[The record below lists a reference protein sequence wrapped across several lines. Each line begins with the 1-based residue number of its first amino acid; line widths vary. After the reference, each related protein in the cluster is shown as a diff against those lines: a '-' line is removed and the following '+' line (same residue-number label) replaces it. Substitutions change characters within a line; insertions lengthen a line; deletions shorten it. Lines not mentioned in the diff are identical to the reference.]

1 MRSSGEGGGGSG
13 EDGPGTCWFFFAK
26 SFKGV
31 ACEDFESIVVEEGG
45 AEIGE
50 AAGGVEAMPGDI
62 GKCVK
67 IGV

>member
-1 MRSSGEGGGGSG
+1 MGL
-13 EDGPGTCWFFFAK
+13 DVVVFFAE
-26 SFKGV
+26 SFKRV

-62 GKCVK
+62 GKCVE
-67 IGV
+67 IDV

>member
-1 MRSSGEGGGGSG
+1 MRGE
-13 EDGPGTCWFFFAK
+13 EAVVRMDRDMFFFFAE

-62 GKCVK
+62 GKCVE